1 LSRFDGSQFV
11 SYTVAS
17 GLPHIHVNDV
27 LETRAGEYWVATDGG
42 ISRFHPDGRP
52 KRFVTFVP
60 PGSPDAQRV
69 NTILE
74 DRDGSILLGTSA
86 GLYRLPP
93 HTADVRFERMAVN
106 FPNDVPEGSMVSSLH
121 LDRQDALWVASLSG
135 LYRRDKDGVWQRL
148 TTHNESVDFINSIT
162 EDPEGQLWICTRY
175 HGFGRLA
182 ATEVRHA
189 ILDPQFDVTE
199 GLPDHDVRELW
210 FSSDGRRWAAT
221 SSGLVD
227 WTNPSAPRVLANQD
241 GLSDDSIYALTEDPV
256 GNLWIGTRRGG
267 VMRMAQGDW
276 KTFDHSDGLPVGQ
289 DEMILETRAGEIC
302 VADFSNPRRVIRCL
316 ESNRF
321 VEFAPVLP
329 PDIAGVTPNSSEMIM
344 QDHSDAWWISTSHGL
359 LRFQNRHSARALAKS
374 SASLMLSAVKST
386 RLFEDSH
393 GDTWLAVERT
403 QGTGVLRWERATER
417 FRDESELLPAQFSS
431 VRISAFSEDPLGQMW
446 IGLAH
451 SALLLRQRN
460 GRFERVPNS
469 LVGRINALFV
479 DHAKRL
485 WVASLEGGLGRVDD
499 PTASEPRLQ
508 VITRAQGLSS
518 NEVWCIVEDRFGR
531 IYAGNARGVDRI
543 DPESGEILHYTE
555 ADGLVPGDIRSAVRD
570 RNGDLWFLSNRG
582 AARFRPTLDSSVSAP
597 MVRITGVQ
605 VAGNPLSV
613 SDLGET
619 ALGPLELSSRQNS
632 LTVDF
637 GAIDYSTPSSKL
649 YQYRLEGAEGD
660 WSAPSPNSSVT
671 LANVSPGTY
680 TFRVRST
687 SAAGASNATA
697 VLKFTILPPFWM
709 RWWFLLMLAVGVA
722 ATAYGLHRIQLERQL
737 ALERVRSGIAMDLHD
752 DMGASLA
759 RMAVISEVMKSN
771 VSPADLDSQ
780 LMLNDIAQTS
790 RRLVDGMGD
799 IVWSIDPRHQHLGD
813 TVERLRDFAGGILEA
828 KGIQWQLDAAPR
840 ALSVTFSAA
849 QRRQLY
855 LIFKEAIHNIA
866 KHSEARRASLKLSVE
881 LGTLRA
887 EITDDGRGIRA
898 DDGHG
903 MGLRSM
909 RSRAADLGGTLEIL
923 SATPQ
928 GTRITLCFPIRSK
941 NA

>member
-1 LSRFDGSQFV
+1 MATLGWRWNELKAPAFF
-11 SYTVAS
+11 
-17 GLPHIHVNDV
+17 
-27 LETRAGEYWVATDGG
+27 AGNG
-42 ISRFHPDGRP
+42 
-52 KRFVTFVP
+52 
-60 PGSPDAQRV
+60 Q
-69 NTILE
+69 
-74 DRDGSILLGTSA
+74 
-86 GLYRLPP
+86 
-93 HTADVRFERMAVN
+93 
-106 FPNDVPEGSMVSSLH
+106 
-121 LDRQDALWVASLSG
+121 Q
-135 LYRRDKDGVWQRL
+135 
-148 TTHNESVDFINSIT
+148 SVV
-162 EDPEGQLWICTRY
+162 Q
-175 HGFGRLA
+175 
-182 ATEVRHA
+182 
-189 ILDPQFDVTE
+189 
-199 GLPDHDVRELW
+199 
-210 FSSDGRRWAAT
+210 
-221 SSGLVD
+221 
-227 WTNPSAPRVLANQD
+227 
-241 GLSDDSIYALTEDPV
+241 
-256 GNLWIGTRRGG
+256 
-267 VMRMAQGDW
+267 
-276 KTFDHSDGLPVGQ
+276 
-289 DEMILETRAGEIC
+289 
-302 VADFSNPRRVIRCL
+302 
-316 ESNRF
+316 
-321 VEFAPVLP
+321 
-329 PDIAGVTPNSSEMIM
+329 
-344 QDHSDAWWISTSHGL
+344 
-359 LRFQNRHSARALAKS
+359 
-374 SASLMLSAVKST
+374 
-386 RLFEDSH
+386 
-393 GDTWLAVERT
+393 
-403 QGTGVLRWERATER
+403 
-417 FRDESELLPAQFSS
+417 DESELLPAQFSS
-431 VRISAFSEDPLGQMW
+431 VRISAFAEDPIGQMW

-451 SALLLRQRN
+451 SAVLLRQRN
-460 GRFERVPNS
+460 GRFEGVPNS

-485 WVASLEGGLGRVDD
+485 WVASLEGGLGRVED
-499 PTASEPRLQ
+499 PAANEPRLQ

-518 NEVWCIVEDRFGR
+518 NEIWCILEDRFGR

-555 ADGLVPGDIRSAVRD
+555 ADGLVPGDIRVNCSRPKWRFVVSLESR
-570 RNGDLWFLSNRG
+570 RC
-582 AARFRPTLDSSVSAP
+582 RFRPTLDSSASAP
-597 MVRITGVQ
+597 VVRITGVQ
-605 VAGNPLSV
+605 VAGNPLPV

-619 ALGPLELSSRQNS
+619 ALGPLEFSYRQYS

-671 LANVSPGTY
+671 LANVSAGTY

-737 ALERVRSGIAMDLHD
+737 ALERVRSRIAMDLHD

-790 RRLVDGMGD
+790 RQLVDGIGD

-813 TVERLRDFAGGILEA
+813 TVERLSDFAGGILEA

-840 ALSVTFSAA
+840 ALSVMLSAA

-855 LIFKEAIHNIA
+855 LVFKEAIHNIA
-866 KHSEARRASLKLSVE
+866 KHSEARRASLRLSVE
-881 LGTLRA
+881 QGTLRA

-928 GTRITLCFPIRSK
+928 GTRITLRFPIRSK